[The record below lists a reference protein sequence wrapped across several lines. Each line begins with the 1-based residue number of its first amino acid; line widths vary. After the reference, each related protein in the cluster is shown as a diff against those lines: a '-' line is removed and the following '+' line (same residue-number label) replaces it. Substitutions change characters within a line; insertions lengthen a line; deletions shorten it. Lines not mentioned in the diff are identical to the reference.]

1 MTIIIC
7 LVGSHYRRAFD
18 GIRYWSKVHGITKL
32 YLLYS
37 EPSNDEEPT
46 VFSYMSKENAQD
58 LSDKLE
64 ILDPIMI
71 AYQPLEQRSA
81 FRTIYRIL
89 HSARDSGEDVLI
101 DITSTTNLTM
111 GIALTT
117 ALMFR
122 NARVYSVPAKESA
135 WYVTGKPGE
144 PAFEEWFKRS
154 RMQESKDP
162 TELQLPGYR
171 LEPSS
176 KHEEKEW
183 EREKKLLVLLRE
195 NGGKASSISDIIRW
209 FGHKAANSTL
219 RNRFSRI
226 VSRLEMKGLVD
237 AEKGSKMKVIS
248 LTKFGEIFAEAL
260 SEGIVV

>member
-37 EPSNDEEPT
+37 EPADGEEPS
-46 VFSYMSKENAQD
+46 VFSYMSKKNAKD
-58 LSDKLE
+58 LGEKLE
-64 ILDPIMI
+64 ILDPILI
-71 AYQPLEQRSA
+71 AYQPLDQRSA
-81 FRTIYRIL
+81 FRTIYGIL
-89 HSARDSGEDVLI
+89 RSAREIGEDVLI
-101 DITSTTNLTM
+101 DITSSTNLTM

-122 NARVYSVPAKESA
+122 NARVYSVPALEPA

-144 PAFEEWFKRS
+144 PAFEEYFDRS

-183 EREKKLLVLLRE
+183 EREKNLLVLLRE
-195 NGGKASSISDIIRW
+195 NGGEADSISDIIRW

-226 VSRLEMKGLVD
+226 VSRLEMKGLVNS
-237 AEKGSKMKVIS
+237 EKGSKMKIIS

-260 SEGIVV
+260 SEGIVY

>member
-7 LVGSHYRRAFD
+7 LVGTHYRRAFD
-18 GIRYWSKVHGITKL
+18 GIRYWSKVHGITQL

-37 EPSNDEEPT
+37 EPSEDDGPQ
-46 VFSYMSKENAQD
+46 VFSYMSKTNAEE

-64 ILDPIMI
+64 ILDPIMVQYNPI
-71 AYQPLEQRSA
+71 EQRSA

-89 HSARDSGEDVLI
+89 HQARESGEDVLI

-117 ALMFR
+117 AL
-122 NARVYSVPAKESA
+122 K
-135 WYVTGKPGE
+135 
-144 PAFEEWFKRS
+144 EWFERN
-154 RMQESKDP
+154 RQQESRDP
-162 TELQLPGYR
+162 TELKLPGYR

-183 EREKKLLVLLRE
+183 EREKKLLVLLRDS
-195 NGGKASSISDIIRW
+195 GGEADSISDIIRW
-209 FGHKAANSTL
+209 FGYQAANSTL

-248 LTKFGEIFAEAL
+248 LTDFGEIFAEAL
-260 SEGIVV
+260 SEGAAE